1 MYTIEEN
8 KDITSFTTFGLP
20 VRARWFVEY
29 ASQRELLHLSRQD
42 LFINN
47 EVLQIGGGSN
57 LLFMGDYDGL
67 VIHSAIKGIKRYD
80 KNADTT

>member
-29 ASQRELLHLSRQD
+29 ASQRELLHLS
-42 LFINN
+42 LKA
-47 EVLQIGGGSN
+47 V
-57 LLFMGDYDGL
+57 
-67 VIHSAIKGIKRYD
+67 KRSIP
-80 KNADTT
+80 